1 MFKDNLI
8 ELRKINNMSQEDL
21 AFQIGVSR
29 QTLSKY
35 ETGESLP
42 DIDKCSAIANVF
54 GITVD
59 DLINYDKEEN
69 MGVGVPPKGKYMF
82 GMVKVGD
89 KGQIVIPKK
98 AREVM
103 NINPGD
109 DLIVLADEQSG
120 LALVKANWFEKH
132 LMNMLHK
139 LGEREE

>member
-21 AFQIGVSR
+21 ASQIGVSR

-42 DIDKCSAIANVF
+42 DIDKCSALAKVF

-69 MGVGVPPKGKYMF
+69 MGVRFPKGKYMF

-89 KGQIVIPKK
+89 KD
-98 AREVM
+98 R
-103 NINPGD
+103 
-109 DLIVLADEQSG
+109 L
-120 LALVKANWFEKH
+120 
-132 LMNMLHK
+132 
-139 LGEREE
+139 

>member
-21 AFQIGVSR
+21 ASQIGVSR

-42 DIDKCSAIANVF
+42 DIDKCSALAKVF

-69 MGVGVPPKGKYMF
+69 MGVGVPPM
-82 GMVKVGD
+82 
-89 KGQIVIPKK
+89 
-98 AREVM
+98 
-103 NINPGD
+103 
-109 DLIVLADEQSG
+109 
-120 LALVKANWFEKH
+120 
-132 LMNMLHK
+132 
-139 LGEREE
+139 